1 MKGNIFWWR
10 LEGTGS
16 DGQYVSPIVVMGGGG
31 GRQHYWNMGKAMK

>member
-16 DGQYVSPIVVMGGGG
+16 DGQYVSCIVVTGWDGAGSNIG
-31 GRQHYWNMGKAMK
+31 TSGEQ

>member
-31 GRQHYWNMGKAMK
+31 AGSTTGTWGKQ